1 MGALADLGS
10 RETGLK
16 APQMERGAVRARL
29 AAASYGEGNVG
40 RASAVKQVGNI
51 CGDPFSGLGR
61 ACRLWSLSGRSRGV
75 LQSEGPGKPLEA
87 VGRGLRTGSP
97 PPGFTVAMAAA
108 GLSRPQLFHP
118 CKYVQKKSQPKLA
131 DRIAGN
137 ERRNNPGCSLLGAVR
152 QTPPQDCLAGG
163 GGRIPSGECWEDA
176 GIPPHHGLP

>member
-1 MGALADLGS
+1 M
-10 RETGLK
+10 
-16 APQMERGAVRARL
+16 
-29 AAASYGEGNVG
+29 
-40 RASAVKQVGNI
+40 
-51 CGDPFSGLGR
+51 
-61 ACRLWSLSGRSRGV
+61 W
-75 LQSEGPGKPLEA
+75 EGPVLLNRWEIFVETLSQAWG
-87 VGRGLRTGSP
+87 GLAGCGACQDGVEGCCSLRAQGNPWRPWGGACAQVLP

-131 DRIAGN
+131 DRINGN